1 MLDFEEQ
8 EGREE
13 REGGAYLVRCS
24 VLGAGEG
31 RRHSTP
37 RIQEGREEGEEVNG
51 DGGGGGAG
59 G

>member
-13 REGGAYLVRCS
+13 RGGAYLVRCS

-51 DGGGGGAG
+51 DGGGAG